1 MKDNPIALPPDRRE
15 LWKAAIKIPMYSV
28 AVVPITVGSAAAF
41 LETGK
46 FAASQFGGVLLA
58 SLLIIAWLN
67 LSNDAFDAETDVDK
81 GKPESVVNLLG
92 GNRRA
97 VLLMSLAAFAA
108 GAGIMAASLAPV
120 VQADPRVGAWLAAAV
135 ACGYVY
141 QGPPFRLSY
150 KGLGEPLCF
159 AAFGPL
165 ATGAFYLAQR
175 FAASP
180 GSAGA
185 PVAGLLWLCSAI
197 VGVTTS
203 AILFCSHFH
212 QISGDRAAGKMSPL
226 VRLGGALGARVLN
239 GAVAAPYMAL
249 AVATATGAAPWPLVA
264 ASAVSLPAAVFL
276 VDFVTSSYSKPEVV
290 RFSKLHAISWHVAF
304 GFSLTAALVFL
315 RFAAAMPWIAVTLPS

>member
-141 QGPPFRLSY
+141 QG
-150 KGLGEPLCF
+150 
-159 AAFGPL
+159 
-165 ATGAFYLAQR
+165 QR